1 MLEENNPYPQL
12 YVQFFY
18 HFNVD
23 RDYFECHEVLEELWL
38 DRGREKFY
46 QGLLQ
51 VAVGLHHAR
60 NENINGARKIMI
72 GSLEKLDL
80 YPEAILMGIN
90 LEKTK
95 AQTHAFLQKVLQNDV
110 KPFIP
115 FEIEIT
121 DPVLQQRV
129 DEITKE
135 A

>member
-1 MLEENNPYPQL
+1 LLEENNPYPPL

-18 HFNVD
+18 HFNID

-60 NENINGARKIMI
+60 NENINGARKILI
-72 GSLEKLDL
+72 GALEKLDL
-80 YPEAILMGIN
+80 YPEKFLMGIN
-90 LEKTK
+90 LEKVKSQTK
-95 AQTHAFLQKVLQNDV
+95 AFLQKVLTGDV
-110 KPFIP
+110 KPFTP
-115 FEIEIT
+115 FEIDII
-121 DPVLQQRV
+121 DPLLQQCV
-129 DEITKE
+129 EEIRAK

>member
-1 MLEENNPYPQL
+1 MLEEKNPYPKL

-18 HFNVD
+18 HFNID

-60 NENINGARKIMI
+60 NENLNGARKILI
-72 GSLEKLDL
+72 ASLEKLDL
-80 YPEAILMGIN
+80 YPQEILMGIN
-90 LEKTK
+90 LDKVK
-95 AQTHAFLQKVLQNDV
+95 VQTQAFLEKVLNQDV
-110 KPFIP
+110 KPFVP
-115 FEIEIT
+115 FEIEII
-121 DPVLQQRV
+121 DPVLQLCL
-129 DEITKE
+129 DEIQTK